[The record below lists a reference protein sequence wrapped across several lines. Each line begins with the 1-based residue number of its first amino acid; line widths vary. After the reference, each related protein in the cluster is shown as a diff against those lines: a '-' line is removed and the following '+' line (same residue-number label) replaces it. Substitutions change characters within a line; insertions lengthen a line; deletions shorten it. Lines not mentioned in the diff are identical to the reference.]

1 MRRIKLVVA
10 VLSMLVVMVGS
21 AVPALAQGR
30 GDDQGQ
36 GDGNRGDDHGQV
48 DYNRGYDYGQGDYNR
63 GYDYGQGDYDHYYPD
78 YAYYANDYYGNG
90 GLFGPCGLFATYD
103 PYTGTCY

>member
-10 VLSMLVVMVGS
+10 VLAMLVVMVGS

-30 GDDQGQ
+30 GDDH
-36 GDGNRGDDHGQV
+36 GNHYDRGYDHGQV
-48 DYNRGYDYGQGDYNR
+48 DYNN
-63 GYDYGQGDYDHYYPD
+63 YYPGYG
-78 YAYYANDYYGNG
+78 YAPYANDNYGNG
-90 GLFGPCGLFATYD
+90 GLFGPCGLFGTYD

>member
-10 VLSMLVVMVGS
+10 VLAMLVVMVGS

-30 GDDQGQ
+30 GDDH
-36 GDGNRGDDHGQV
+36 GNHYDRGYDHGQV
-48 DYNRGYDYGQGDYNR
+48 DYNN
-63 GYDYGQGDYDHYYPD
+63 YYPGD
-78 YAYYANDYYGNG
+78 GYANDNYGNG
-90 GLFGPCGLFATYD
+90 GLFGPCGLFGTYD